1 MCLLIAMLA
10 SCSPSAIQATP
21 ARSRGTLY
29 VFRQQPPALLEL
41 SAEHSILQETPIAI
55 PEGCSLDDIFAPPA
69 GTTLA
74 TEYICS
80 FGQAVVWI
88 DMLSGVARQ
97 PITDSDSHFM
107 AWSADGSG
115 TYLKVDTLG
124 RPHVVLAGLH
134 GTAETVPISALSYDL
149 APTPG
154 TRDEFVFSLSKGM
167 GFGSEMWFARFGGRL
182 TKLITADPR
191 YYLSFARWSPDAAR
205 VAFIKIPDS
214 ATPFTVGELWVMNA
228 DGSQARK
235 LADADAGHGYAEA
248 WSPDGNRIAYVGREN
263 PNDPQADQN
272 AGALQSNI
280 FIFDIKAG
288 LESRLTHFQG
298 ARVEAPVW
306 SPDGSRLAFTVVSND
321 KMNVYVSD
329 AASGEVGE
337 AVNVPACCPVWIRK

>member
-1 MCLLIAMLA
+1 NC
-10 SCSPSAIQATP
+10 
-21 ARSRGTLY
+21 G
-29 VFRQQPPALLEL
+29 
-41 SAEHSILQETPIAI
+41 
-55 PEGCSLDDIFAPPA
+55 
-69 GTTLA
+69 
-74 TEYICS
+74 
-80 FGQAVVWI
+80 FGPAVVWL
-88 DMLSGVARQ
+88 DLPSGQARQ

-124 RPHVVLAGLH
+124 RPHIVLARLH
-134 GTAETVPISALSYDL
+134 GAMETVPIWPSSYDL

-154 TRDEFVFSLSKGM
+154 TSDEFIFSLSKGM
-167 GFGSEMWFARFGGRL
+167 GFGSEMWLARFDGRL
-182 TKLITADPR
+182 TKLIASDPR
-191 YYLSFARWSPDAAR
+191 YYLSFARWTQDATR

-228 DGSQARK
+228 DGSHARK

-248 WSPDGNRIAYVGREN
+248 WSPDGNRIAFVVRGN

-272 AGALQSNI
+272 ADALQSNI
-280 FIFDIKAG
+280 FIFDLKAG
-288 LESRLTHFQG
+288 VESQLTHFQS

-329 AASGEVGE
+329 AASGKVGAAVEVST
-337 AVNVPACCPVWIRK
+337 CCPAWIRK